1 MTSKTLDKSS
11 FSELVEMKASWND
24 SRNNKG
30 KKKSETVSRKTF

>member
-11 FSELVEMKASWND
+11 FSEVVAMKASWND

-30 KKKSETVSRKTF
+30 KKNQRL